1 MAEEAAAPATHQDL
15 GNADS
20 TQSTHTDILPPWTE
34 ASAKQRF
41 RLGFYYSMV
50 YLPVVILLFVISSS
64 YPVYVFLYVWPTALG
79 GDDRPEL
86 YYWHSHA
93 EHVRARVIGSV
104 CWFLSTLFLVMFVC
118 SFYQAFSTSPG
129 DVPSS
134 EDWTDVRNAE
144 RLALKEKKHS
154 NGGTRQCRR
163 CIIVKPD
170 RCHHCRLC
178 DRCVLKMDHHC
189 PWIANCVGFFNYKYF
204 FLMLTYG
211 MLGLWLF
218 EGTFWETVLITWRDD
233 ERGAGASFT
242 VTSIFF
248 LFGILMSAVT
258 LFWSFHVYL
267 MVSGLTTI
275 EYCEKKKK
283 TTKEFKAPYY
293 GSTYE
298 ALQGALGKDPWKWPS
313 PFSYREPE
321 EDGLGFS
328 QSSDQESVV
337 TLEAAAPQ

>member
-1 MAEEAAAPATHQDL
+1 MAEEIQGAEPQNP
-15 GNADS
+15 GNAEPV
-20 TQSTHTDILPPWTE
+20 QSTHTDILPPWSE
-34 ASAKQRF
+34 CSIKQRI
-41 RLGFYYSMV
+41 RLSFHYSMV
-50 YLPVVILLFVISSS
+50 YLPVFILLLVISSS
-64 YPVYVFLYVWPTALG
+64 YPIYVFLYVWPTALG

-86 YYWHSHA
+86 YYWHSHS

-104 CWFLSTLFLVMFVC
+104 CWFFSTLFLVMFVC
-118 SFYQAFSTSPG
+118 SFYQAFATSPG
-129 DVPSS
+129 DAPIS

-144 RLALKEKKHS
+144 KLALREKKHS

-163 CIIVKPD
+163 CLLIKPD

-178 DRCVLKMDHHC
+178 DKCVLKMDHHC

-233 ERGAGASFT
+233 ERGAGSSFAI
-242 VTSIFF
+242 TSVFF

-275 EYCEKKKK
+275 EYCEKSKKK
-283 TTKEFKAPYY
+283 NVKEFKAPYY
-293 GSTYE
+293 SSVYE
-298 ALQGALGKDPWKWPS
+298 ALQGALGRNPWKWVS
-313 PFSYREPE
+313 PFSYREPD
-321 EDGLGFS
+321 EDGLSFS
-328 QSSDQESVV
+328 QSSDQESIV
-337 TLEAAAPQ
+337 TLEAGVPQ